1 MEENGTLNKV
11 IKIIGAVAAII
22 IGLVLLVSPS
32 DSLTAESIFIAV
44 IALACGAYIWNG
56 ATNKL
61 GMVIAMVLFLLALY
75 AFAKAFELFDTVII
89 RRIAG
94 GLGVLSGVILLLPVF
109 MNRSKVDSTKT
120 EAETIV
126 K

>member
-56 ATNKL
+56 ATKKQ